1 MFCKYCG
8 KEIVDGAKFCA
19 SCGGRVEETA
29 TPAEPVITPA
39 ATPVVNQVNADYI
52 KEAKDAAARKILTQG
67 ICSLAFTCTFFFG
80 LIGWIIGGVCKGSVS
95 DYEARFGPVT
105 GMAKVG
111 KSLGKGGLIGG
122 IITSIFATIYFYCIF
137 LAAVLNW

>member
-1 MFCKYCG
+1 MLKLRL
-8 KEIVDGAKFCA
+8 IDGF
-19 SCGGRVEETA
+19 
-29 TPAEPVITPA
+29 
-39 ATPVVNQVNADYI
+39 
-52 KEAKDAAARKILTQG
+52 
-67 ICSLAFTCTFFFG
+67 SL
-80 LIGWIIGGVCKGSVS
+80 S